1 MGRLW
6 EKMQQ
11 LTTTFKNQMY
21 KAAFLDEVI
30 KTNLSKTGYEI

>member
-30 KTNLSKTGYEI
+30 KNQPEQDRL